1 MSLPRVDHLIL
12 LVEDLDRASADIAA
26 LGFTVQERADT
37 KHGTTRFRFVTF
49 EDGSYILITAF
60 TSREAAAGHRL
71 GPVLAEGEGWAD
83 YSFAVADLDEAAA
96 RATTG
101 GTVLGSVHDVRN
113 VVASGKEWAL
123 RLLVAGHGAS
133 GDDALPFLIQDVV
146 GRDVRIP
153 AAVPHANG
161 AIGVAEIRVSAPD
174 PAATA
179 SRLAALVG
187 VSVATAADGGF
198 SLHVGSCTVTVLPH
212 RPGGPGARRTGG
224 MTSAVLRC
232 RPGLKAVALDGL
244 ATHHARIELRPE
256 ST

>member
-1 MSLPRVDHLIL
+1 V
-12 LVEDLDRASADIAA
+12 
-26 LGFTVQERADT
+26 GFTVQERADT

-96 RATTG
+96 RATAA
-101 GTVLGSVHDVRN
+101 GTVLGAVHDVRN
-113 VVASGKEWAL
+113 VVASGEEWAL

-133 GDDALPFLIQDVV
+133 GDNALPFLIQDVV

-153 AAVPHANG
+153 AAMPHANG
-161 AIGVAEIRVSAPD
+161 AIGVAEIRVCAPD

-179 SRLAALVG
+179 SRLSALSGSPVTP
-187 VSVATAADGGF
+187 ATDGGF
-198 SLHVGSCTVTVLPH
+198 SLRVGTSAISVQ
-212 RPGGPGARRTGG
+212 PGTPALPGARRTGG
-224 MTSAVLRC
+224 MASAVLRC
-232 RPGLKAVALDGL
+232 RAGSKAAVLEGP

-256 ST
+256 